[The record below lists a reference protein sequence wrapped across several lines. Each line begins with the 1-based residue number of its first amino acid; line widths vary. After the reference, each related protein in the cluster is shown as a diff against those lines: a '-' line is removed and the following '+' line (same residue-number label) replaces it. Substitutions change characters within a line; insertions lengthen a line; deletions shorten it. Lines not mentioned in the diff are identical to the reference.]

1 MSKLNTASN
10 KDSALNLRVK
20 SQLEEKHIKKIR
32 KTLLSLVEIDIKNSK
47 SCNIILVKKDENEN
61 GNGMVTLSINPQ
73 RNSQEDF
80 ERINQN
86 EINIENKSNFDPSEI
101 VDSSDFENDDDEF

>member
-1 MSKLNTASN
+1 MSKLNAAN
-10 KDSALNLRVK
+10 KDSTLNLRVK

-32 KTLLSLVEIDIKNSK
+32 KTLLSLVEIDIKNPK
-47 SCNIILVKKDENEN
+47 SFNVILVKKDENEN
-61 GNGMVTLSINPQ
+61 GMVTASINPQ
-73 RNSQEDF
+73 RNFQEDS
-80 ERINQN
+80 ERINQS